1 MLALR
6 KMRMQHSLTLERLP
20 ERAQL
25 AEWLG
30 AAGLD
35 EELPA
40 VMAAYDSGALAAP
53 ANLAALRTCYQK
65 AWLDG
70 TRLAPEDLAGCTL
83 DRLLLANILLALLVP
98 LLQARHK
105 ALGMPESVTA
115 ESCRGL
121 GHSARVMSAFP
132 DALWRSLHWT
142 GKYHR
147 EIMFKTGLFV
157 YLVET
162 MSEKLPVWAF
172 RSRVDGAVV
181 ALAGDGARVDEA
193 GLICADEAS
202 PAFVTHFERT
212 AEAFAGHR
220 VDPHGRITRE
230 CLTLSAA
237 DWETILGPGMVSAG
251 IHIPPGRPMCSAD
264 CAASLRAAADVIR
277 DCLGH
282 LGIKCFTCLSWILNP
297 DWLELL
303 PDSNMA
309 QFMRE
314 VYLFPIKSPPTAGID
329 FVFRQPAAEL
339 DLKTAPRKS
348 RLQRIMLEH
357 LEQKQPLHAGG
368 MFLPLEDVKHFGTQ
382 HFASRFA
389 GANGLAK
396 AAF

>member
-1 MLALR
+1 
-6 KMRMQHSLTLERLP
+6 MQHSLTLERLP

-35 EELPA
+35 ESLPA

-53 ANLAALRTCYQK
+53 ANFAALRNCYQK

-70 TRLAPEDLAGCTL
+70 LRLTPEDLAGCTL
-83 DRLLLANILLALLVP
+83 DRMLLVKILLALLAP
-98 LLQARHK
+98 LLRARHK
-105 ALGMPESVTA
+105 ALVLPESVTA

-121 GHSARVMSAFP
+121 GHSARVMSEFP
-132 DALWRSLHWT
+132 DAFWRSLHWT

-157 YLVET
+157 YLVEK

-172 RSRVDGAVV
+172 RSRADGAVA
-181 ALAGDGARVDEA
+181 ALAGDGVLVDEA
-193 GLICADEAS
+193 GLISADEAP
-202 PAFVTHFERT
+202 PAFVTHFDRT
-212 AEAFAGHR
+212 ADTVAGHW
-220 VDPHGRITRE
+220 VDPGGRITRE
-230 CLTLSAA
+230 CLTLPSA
-237 DWETILGPGMVSAG
+237 DWETILGPDMVSAG
-251 IHIPPGRPMCSAD
+251 IHIPPGRPMCPAD
-264 CAASLRAAADVIR
+264 CGASLRAAADVIR
-277 DCLGH
+277 DCLARQ
-282 LGIKCFTCLSWILNP
+282 GIKCFTCLSWILNP
-297 DWLELL
+297 DWLTLL

-314 VYLFPIKSPPTAGID
+314 VYLFPIKSQPTAGID
-329 FVFRQPAAEL
+329 FVFRQPAVEL